1 MRRGRG
7 GSCSSWERKNGRE
20 EEFALLDRRS
30 SRLDSHIGPDTPVW
44 TVRFTLW
51 RDRLPTVPP
60 TATTSAPP
68 TPSSALP
75 QLKHVCFRR
84 PNRGRGPDPL
94 VRSRTRPPV
103 VRPPCLCLGRAAQPA
118 HQTAFSDSLP
128 FTSSPSRSR
137 KQPLHLRRPALHHW
151 TRRKL
156 GLQEV
161 LLQAT
166 HLERRASLPRPSF
179 RHPPL
184 TRPSSALLTQLG
196 KNAPGFL
203 TAVGKAYV
211 ENPNPGRQLVEVDHR
226 HLYQT
231 DSHSAP
237 QDFSA
242 GVPTLAPSTLS
253 ASQEAERE
261 KKEKEQA
268 KWESNEWLPQGHVKK
283 RANADGAKKG
293 KGKK

>member
-1 MRRGRG
+1 M
-7 GSCSSWERKNGRE
+7 SASAVQIEDE
-20 EEFALLDRRS
+20 
-30 SRLDSHIGPDTPVW
+30 V
-44 TVRFTLW
+44 
-51 RDRLPTVPP
+51 LPL
-60 TATTSAPP
+60 
-68 TPSSALP
+68 SSALALDP
-75 QLKHVCFRR
+75 QSYVRLASASV
-84 PNRGRGPDPL
+84 GPPASSQYRL
-94 VRSRTRPPV
+94 LSPP
-103 VRPPCLCLGRAAQPA
+103 
-118 HQTAFSDSLP
+118 LP
-128 FTSSPSRSR
+128 FTPSPSRSR

-166 HLERRASLPRPSF
+166 HLERRAPLLPAFLPLPASDPSIV
-179 RHPPL
+179 
-184 TRPSSALLTQLG
+184 ALLNQLG

-253 ASQEAERE
+253 ATQEAERE

-268 KWESNEWLPQGHVKK
+268 KWESNEWLPQGHVKR
-283 RANADGAKKG
+283 RANADIAKKG